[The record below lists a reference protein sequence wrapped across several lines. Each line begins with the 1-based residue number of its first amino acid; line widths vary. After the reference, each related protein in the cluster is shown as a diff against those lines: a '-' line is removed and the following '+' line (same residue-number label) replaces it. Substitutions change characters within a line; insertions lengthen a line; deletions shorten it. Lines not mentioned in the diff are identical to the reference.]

1 MSEIELK
8 RILCPVDF
16 SEHSAKALR
25 LAGAVAEA
33 FGAEVVV
40 LHAQQIEL
48 PIYFTVAQTE
58 TLEAQFRQIQGDAR
72 KYLENYVDQHFLA
85 RAKRSVVWKE
95 GDPVTEILAAGK
107 DFQAGLVVMGTRGR
121 SGFTRLRL
129 GSVMESVLRGA
140 EMPVL
145 SVGPRLTS
153 RAAVGPIRR
162 ILCPVDLRVDDR
174 QTCNYAALFAE
185 KTGGELNVLH
195 VLEETSAAS
204 SSDESARQKLCEW
217 ILATVRERCTV
228 KESIRRGNP
237 SEQIVKEAQSCAAD
251 LVVVGAYPRKTFEAS
266 LFGTTTEALVRVAPC
281 PVLTIVR
288 KRSPIMAE
296 RKELTEHLHSAL
308 RAFGSTGLHGCS
320 CCFVKF

>member
-1 MSEIELK
+1 M
-8 RILCPVDF
+8 
-16 SEHSAKALR
+16 
-25 LAGAVAEA
+25 VAEA

-95 GDPVTEILAAGK
+95 GDPVTEILAAAR
-107 DFQAGLVVMGTRGR
+107 DFQAGLVVMGTHGR

-140 EMPVL
+140 EVPLL
-145 SVGPRLTS
+145 SVGPRITS

-174 QTCNYAALFAE
+174 QTCNYAALFA
-185 KTGGELNVLH
+185 
-195 VLEETSAAS
+195 S
-204 SSDESARQKLCEW
+204 
-217 ILATVRERCTV
+217 
-228 KESIRRGNP
+228 
-237 SEQIVKEAQSCAAD
+237 
-251 LVVVGAYPRKTFEAS
+251 
-266 LFGTTTEALVRVAPC
+266 
-281 PVLTIVR
+281 
-288 KRSPIMAE
+288 
-296 RKELTEHLHSAL
+296 
-308 RAFGSTGLHGCS
+308 HG
-320 CCFVKF
+320 VE